1 MSELQEDGTLFYQL
15 IAYMSAWRRLET
27 AVKETIAADPEKYS
41 GIGNGMLELMH
52 MCYDNAM
59 NDLIEKE
66 NSIQHQLEKLQ
77 KNARYGKVKHD

>member
-1 MSELQEDGTLFYQL
+1 MTELQEDGTLFYQL

-27 AVKETIAADPEKYS
+27 SLKQTVAVDPERY
-41 GIGNGMLELMH
+41 GDIGNTLLALMH
-52 MCYDNAM
+52 RCYDDAM

-77 KNARYGKVKHD
+77 KNAKYGRMKKE